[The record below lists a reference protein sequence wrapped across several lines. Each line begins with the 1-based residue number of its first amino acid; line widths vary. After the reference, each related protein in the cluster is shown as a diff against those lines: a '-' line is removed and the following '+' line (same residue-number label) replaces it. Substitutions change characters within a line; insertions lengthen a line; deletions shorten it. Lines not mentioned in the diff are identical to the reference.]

1 MLRTLIRE
9 LRYLFRRAH
18 KYNEGDTITVQFR
31 IPRWPPILVRCRI
44 SKIAYLY
51 EEPIYYITAHERV
64 DWIGYG
70 YRTITTE
77 ESIKCISTLPPTAYK
92 AI

>member
-1 MLRTLIRE
+1 M
-9 LRYLFRRAH
+9 
-18 KYNEGDTITVQFR
+18 
-31 IPRWPPILVRCRI
+31 
-44 SKIAYLY
+44 Y
-51 EEPIYYITAHERV
+51 EEPIYYITAHEHI

-77 ESIKCISTLPPTAYK
+77 ESIKCTSAQHNTAYK